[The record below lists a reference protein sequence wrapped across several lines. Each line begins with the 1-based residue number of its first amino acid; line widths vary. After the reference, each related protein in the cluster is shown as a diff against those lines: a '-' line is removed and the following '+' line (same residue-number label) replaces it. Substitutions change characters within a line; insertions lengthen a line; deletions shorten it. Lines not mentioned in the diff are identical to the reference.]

1 MGKYFLGSVGTAEAF
16 RVDGD
21 GKKRFM
27 FRSNTLTDSGVNV
40 TSTQDEIRAG
50 TGEPIVFTF
59 NHDTSVQ
66 LTLTDVLWRAEYIEA
81 KLGGQFTANASVYQS
96 ETHTADGEGK
106 ITLDKAPITA
116 QLPCEDDPAFVIF
129 YAKKGSDNWKM
140 CEGKLTAGEKE
151 LSGFDAD
158 AEYCIRYLANDEQAR
173 ELWVTSDVLPQ
184 ELYLIITTPLY
195 AGDSCNVSNGKPAG
209 HITFEVPRFRLDP
222 NLDLAFAMSSNI
234 SISLNGS
241 AMAYTSDCNI
251 NGSKLMRIVECITD
265 RKWYD
270 GLEEIYI
277 DPNFEAK
284 AGETTPVYGVYENG
298 GIAKMDNAAK
308 FEDAAAFTFAISG
321 GKLTVTCASGLANG
335 SSDSITT
342 TASNV
347 DAKGLLS

>member
-1 MGKYFLGSVGTAEAF
+1 MSKYFLGSVGSAEAF
-16 RVDGD
+16 RVDGE

-27 FRSNTLTDSGVNV
+27 FRSSTLTSSGVNV
-40 TSTQDEIRAG
+40 TSTQDQIRAG
-50 TGEPIVFTF
+50 TGAPIVFTF
-59 NHDTSVQ
+59 NHDTSVE
-66 LTLTDVLWRAEYIEA
+66 LTLEDVLWRSSYIEA
-81 KLGGQFTANASVYQS
+81 KLGGQFAANATDYQS
-96 ETHTADGEGK
+96 ESHVADAQGK
-106 ITLDKAPITA
+106 ITLDKAPVTA
-116 QLPCEDDPAFVIF
+116 QLPCEDDPAYIIF
-129 YAKKGSDNWKM
+129 YAKKGSDDWKM
-140 CEGKLTAGEKE
+140 YDGDFEAGSKE
-151 LSGFDAD
+151 LSGFTAGS
-158 AEYCIRYLANDEQAR
+158 EYCIRYLANDEQAR

-241 AMAYTSDCNI
+241 ALAYTSDCNV

-284 AGETTPVYGVYENG
+284 AGEVVPVYGVYENG
-298 GIAKMDNAAK
+298 SSTLMDNSATYN
-308 FEDAAAFTFAISG
+308 DAAAFTFAIAD
-321 GKLTVTCASGLANG
+321 GKLTVTCAVNNT
-335 SSDSITT
+335 SDSMDT
-342 TASNV
+342 TASSV
-347 DAKGLLS
+347 DAAGLLS